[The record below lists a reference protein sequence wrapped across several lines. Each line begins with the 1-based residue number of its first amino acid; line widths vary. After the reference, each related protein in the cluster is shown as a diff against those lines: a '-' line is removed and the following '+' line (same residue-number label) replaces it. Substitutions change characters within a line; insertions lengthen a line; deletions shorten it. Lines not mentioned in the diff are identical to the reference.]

1 MSDNVGEESSRQEA
15 PRRLRSTGSGRDQK
29 PRRRREQ
36 EGPGG
41 LGSLTWALGRD
52 GAATTMARGQAE
64 GWKDGRAGFESQ
76 IRLDSRCTGEEV
88 KRSLERV

>member
-15 PRRLRSTGSGRDQK
+15 PRRLRGTGSGRDQK
-29 PRRRREQ
+29 PRQEQ

-64 GWKDGRAGFESQ
+64 GRKDGRAGFEGQ
-76 IRLDSRCTGEEV
+76 IRLDSRCTSEEV